1 MSGGFICSPRML
13 ISSRVQSLL
22 IAPRLLLRLN
32 SRYVP
37 SAPRSAAY
45 STAASLWRT
54 VDVPAERAAR
64 SGTSLAELS
73 QNAACQLRSA
83 KQRVSCFESTTGG
96 LINAALLAAPGASG
110 FTTCGAVSYTASR
123 AVAVLGA
130 GPARPLGE
138 PLDSTGHRSRPQN
151 GADYMASK
159 QERVA
164 ALARRKL
171 LETGATWC
179 ISENGACGPTFAYPD
194 ISSGFSA
201 IFVSGPVERGVLVR
215 SPHARREDNM
225 WAFTREAL
233 DLLAGCV
240 AEASALSSLSSPPP
254 TPKPAAPLL
263 AVKEDRYGGVE
274 VSLGEGTGA
283 EVSTFVNELHGHLD
297 AWLAADK
304 KGVWLQLPL
313 HAAAF
318 VPPAVSTGF
327 RYHHATEDYVQ
338 LTRWLPTS
346 PSPLPTYA
354 FTTVGV
360 GGVVVNSA
368 GEVLMVQE
376 RVSPMPRMQGA
387 WKLAGGLVDRGEDF
401 AEAVAREVTEETGVQ
416 TALDGLVSLRHS
428 HARRFGQG
436 DLYVVVR
443 LRATSE
449 SITLNED
456 ELADARW
463 MSKAQIDALRETDE
477 DRGLPLS
484 GKISKGNHD
493 MISNALSGAL
503 IEGVQIEDSKGQATM
518 LYRAPRAS

>member
-1 MSGGFICSPRML
+1 
-13 ISSRVQSLL
+13 
-22 IAPRLLLRLN
+22 
-32 SRYVP
+32 
-37 SAPRSAAY
+37 
-45 STAASLWRT
+45 
-54 VDVPAERAAR
+54 
-64 SGTSLAELS
+64 
-73 QNAACQLRSA
+73 
-83 KQRVSCFESTTGG
+83 
-96 LINAALLAAPGASG
+96 
-110 FTTCGAVSYTASR
+110 
-123 AVAVLGA
+123 
-130 GPARPLGE
+130 
-138 PLDSTGHRSRPQN
+138 
-151 GADYMASK
+151 
-159 QERVA
+159 
-164 ALARRKL
+164 
-171 LETGATWC
+171 
-179 ISENGACGPTFAYPD
+179 
-194 ISSGFSA
+194 
-201 IFVSGPVERGVLVR
+201 
-215 SPHARREDNM
+215 M

-240 AEASALSSLSSPPP
+240 AEASASLSSSSPPP
-254 TPKPAAPLL
+254 TPKPAAALL

-274 VSLGEGTGA
+274 VSLGESSTGV
-283 EVSTFVNELHGHLD
+283 EVSTFVDELHGHLD

-304 KGVWLQLPL
+304 KGVWLKLPL

-318 VPPAVSTGF
+318 VPPAVSAGF
-327 RYHHATEDYVQ
+327 CFHHATNDYIQ
-338 LTRWLPTS
+338 LTRWLPKS

-376 RVSPMPRMQGA
+376 KVSPMPRMQGA

-401 AEAVAREVTEETGVQ
+401 AEAVAREVMEETGVK

-428 HARRFGQG
+428 HGRRFGQG

-449 SITLNED
+449 VIALNED

-477 DRGLPLS
+477 DRGLPLA

-518 LYRAPRAS
+518 LYRALRAS